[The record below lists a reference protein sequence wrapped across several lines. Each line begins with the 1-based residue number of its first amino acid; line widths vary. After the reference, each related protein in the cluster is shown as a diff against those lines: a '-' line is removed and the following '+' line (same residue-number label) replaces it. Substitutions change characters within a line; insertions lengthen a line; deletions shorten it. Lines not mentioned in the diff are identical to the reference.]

1 MSFESQYPTLLEVI
15 EDPLFPEIDL
25 ALRFGRHVDA
35 EDTARYEFLRDA
47 QAHLERFYQRYGYE
61 FVHASGGYYFL
72 LPQAE
77 RLGRRH
83 LGLAEMLAGQALA
96 LTWLDP
102 STVETG
108 GLVTR
113 AQIVEMLAHIV
124 GEARLMAALHP
135 RKRRADERLAHESV
149 RRELEKALR
158 TLAGLGFCDLVDEER
173 ISLRVSVLRFCE
185 PVQGMGDPR
194 QALEALM
201 AGGRAIWDPETAIA
215 PEGDGSVVGAADGD
229 SDEDAVQEEDAGG
242 EA

>member
-15 EDPLFPEIDL
+15 EDPLFPDVDL
-25 ALRFGRHVDA
+25 ALRFGRHVDT
-35 EDTARYEFLRDA
+35 EDAARYEFLRDA
-47 QAHLERFYQRYGYE
+47 QAHLERFYHRYGYE
-61 FVHASGGYYFL
+61 FVHASGGYFFL

-102 STVETG
+102 
-108 GLVTR
+108 
-113 AQIVEMLAHIV
+113 QIVEMLAHIV
-124 GEARLMAALHP
+124 GEGRLMAALHP

-158 TLAGLGFCDLVDEER
+158 TLAALGFCDLVDEER
-173 ISLRVSVLRFCE
+173 VSLRASVLRFCE

-201 AGGRAIWDPETAIA
+201 AGGRAIWDPETAMA
-215 PEGDGSVVGAADGD
+215 PDGDGTDPAANPEAD
-229 SDEDAVQEEDAGG
+229 DEAASEEDAGG
-242 EA
+242 EP